1 MAHFITR
8 FRPLAYRLLLSKLA
22 FWVGLCLVGAG
33 VTFALI
39 EAFDKLFILR
49 ETTAFF
55 LHATVLAAAGTTVL
69 AGFARLVK
77 RKATLAD
84 LANQVEE
91 EHPELMDSLNA
102 AVEVT
107 RIPQSKRSLIESL
120 LMEEVSK
127 STEGIDFEKVVIP
140 RYLGFYGTALL
151 WLGALALLT
160 WAHFFDASYKF
171 RYALGDWM
179 RGEFTGFYLM
189 PETLEV
195 ARNEDFTVGVIPR
208 RWDTQLTIEFL
219 ENGDLVRYPMN
230 PVGDNRADFQFYDVE
245 DDFQFR
251 VKSHALT
258 SPWYGVL
265 VYDPPE
271 IDRFDLQ
278 ILPPGYSGYQP
289 EARSQLEDLEILQ
302 GTRLAFEIYGQNL
315 AELTVEF
322 DDEPLALQRD
332 DAGEFAFE
340 MRPEESSAL
349 RFVMHNFTGHR
360 AQTPAVQLKVWPDE
374 KPVVEWV
381 DPGKDITVSP
391 EDVIPLELFVAD
403 DFGLE
408 AVILNLS
415 ISGTRQESI
424 ALHRGDGQRR
434 PGAIEMNLYES
445 LDLYGLGVMDGDVI
459 SYSATAMDNKEPEP
473 NIVRSEVFFVE
484 VRVNKEPIE
493 LEGMDLEGETE
504 RVDVRALVIELK
516 RIIRDTYAAMGLSL
530 EDKVFANQEIGVGL
544 ASLRSVVETV
554 MVRAAPLLTQQN
566 QDHLMEFL
574 IRARDALETAE
585 TMINN
590 NATALAIAP
599 EEQALAELVS
609 FEAELS
615 RNQTNNSGNPDDSE
629 EESEDRNP
637 PPPSAEQQNQP
648 QGGQSNFAELPE
660 LLDEING
667 LVDRQSDLNEAI
679 DRADRRQATPGD
691 LDALAEEQTRLAAD
705 AIEMRDKMESMLPG
719 DPSARAVDR
728 ASEEMGLGA
737 GQLKD
742 EQPGLA
748 RGSGERAKEL
758 LMGAATFLE
767 QTINQVAAQMMEN
780 LANRGRQL
788 AARQQQAAGQ
798 SGRAAQQELNE
809 AEEDAL
815 KEGQQ
820 DINRDYEAWQETLD
834 QVANQL
840 REQFPEASSELE
852 SLSERAE
859 DENIEGQMS
868 RAENAL
874 HYERFARAEPIQ
886 EDLAEA
892 LEGLAQEIEG
902 LAGEMPQLAD
912 AALRKALEDIQRA
925 REDLQAM
932 RDEAGNP
939 ENRGNLRALRGE
951 ISGLLSDLASRM
963 EDRALEELSGEL
975 YDLDGD
981 PSWSGTVRA
990 TDGILGKAGQ
1000 VLLEHLR
1007 SSIRELQLEML
1018 RQSSDPPEQYRAQ
1031 VEKYFERLAEEG
1043 GGNS

>member
-1 MAHFITR
+1 MANFITR
-8 FRPLAYRLLLSKLA
+8 FRPLAYRLLLSRLTL
-22 FWVGLCLVGAG
+22 WVGLCLVGAG
-33 VTFALI
+33 VALSLI
-39 EAFDKLFILR
+39 QAFDKLFILR

-55 LHATVLAAAGTTVL
+55 LYATALLIAGITVL
-69 AGFARLVK
+69 AGFSRLVK
-77 RKATLAD
+77 HKATLAD

-91 EHPELMDSLNA
+91 KHPELMDGLNA

-107 RIPQSKRSLIESL
+107 SIPESKRSVIERL
-120 LMEEVSK
+120 LVEEVSK
-127 STEGIDFEKVVIP
+127 STEKIDFEKVVIP
-140 RYLGFYGTALL
+140 RYLDFYGTAIL
-151 WLGALALLT
+151 WLGAIALLV
-160 WAHFFDASYKF
+160 WAQFFDASKKF

-189 PETLEV
+189 PEALEV
-195 ARNEDFTVGVIPR
+195 AREQDFTVGVIPR
-208 RWDTQLTIEFL
+208 RWDNQLTIEFL
-219 ENGDLVRYPMN
+219 EDGALVRYPMN
-230 PVGDNRADFQFYDVE
+230 PVGENRAEFQFYDVE
-245 DDFQFR
+245 QDFQFR

-258 SPWYGVL
+258 SPWYTVL
-265 VYDPPE
+265 AYDPPE

-278 ILPPGYSGYQP
+278 IFPPGYSGYQP
-289 EARSQLEDLEILQ
+289 ETRSRLEDLEILQ

-315 AELTVEF
+315 ADLAVEF
-322 DDEPLALQRD
+322 DEEPLTLQRD
-332 DAGEFAFE
+332 DAGVFAFGI
-340 MRPEESSAL
+340 RPEESSSL
-349 RFVMHNFTGHR
+349 RFVMHNNTGHR
-360 AQTPAVQLKVWPDE
+360 AHTPAVQLKVWPDE
-374 KPVVEWV
+374 KPVVEWI

-415 ISGTRQESI
+415 ISGTRQKSI
-424 ALHRGDGQRR
+424 ALHQGDGQRQ
-434 PGAIEMNLYES
+434 PGAIEMNLFES
-445 LDLYGLGVMDGDVI
+445 LDLYGLDAMDGDVI
-459 SYSATAMDNKEPEP
+459 SYSATAMDNKAPEP
-473 NIVRSEVFFVE
+473 NIVRSEVFFIE

-504 RVDVRALVIELK
+504 TVDVRALVIELK
-516 RIIRDTYAAMGLSL
+516 RIIRDTYAAMGLPV
-530 EDKVFANQEIGVGL
+530 EDRIFANQEIGADL
-544 ASLRSVVETV
+544 ASLRNVIETV
-554 MVRAAPLLTQQN
+554 MVGAAPLLTQQN

-574 IRARDALETAE
+574 IRARDAMETAE

-615 RNQTNNSGNPDDSE
+615 RNRTTNSQPQDSSE
-629 EESEDRNP
+629 EDSEDRNP
-637 PPPSAEQQNQP
+637 PPPTSDQQDQP
-648 QGGQSNFAELPE
+648 QGAQPNFSELPE
-660 LLDEING
+660 LLDEIHALADG
-667 LVDRQSDLNEAI
+667 QGELNEAI
-679 DRADRRQATPGD
+679 DRAVRRRAPPDD
-691 LDALAEEQTRLAAD
+691 LDALADEQTRLAAD
-705 AIEMRDKMESMLPG
+705 AIEMRDKMESMMPG
-719 DPSARAVDR
+719 DPSARAVDG

-742 EQPGLA
+742 ERPGLA

-758 LMGAATFLE
+758 LMGAATLLE

-780 LANRGRQL
+780 LADRGHQL

-798 SGRAAQQELNE
+798 SGRAAQGELNE
-809 AEEDAL
+809 PEEDAL
-815 KEGQQ
+815 KGQQ
-820 DINRDYEAWQETLD
+820 QAINRDYEDWQETLD

-840 REQFPEASSELE
+840 REQFPEASSELD

-874 HYERFARAEPIQ
+874 HYERFGRAEPIQ
-886 EDLAEA
+886 EELAEV
-892 LEGLAQEIEG
+892 LEGLAQGIEG
-902 LAGEMPQLAD
+902 VAGEMPQLAD

-932 RDEAGNP
+932 REEAGNP

-963 EDRALEELSGEL
+963 EDGALEELSGEL
-975 YDLDGD
+975 HDLEGD
-981 PSWSGTVRA
+981 PSWSGTVRS
-990 TDGILGKAGQ
+990 TDAILGKAGQ
-1000 VLLEHLR
+1000 IVLEHLR
-1007 SSIRELQLEML
+1007 SSIRDLQLEML

-1043 GGNS
+1043 SGNS